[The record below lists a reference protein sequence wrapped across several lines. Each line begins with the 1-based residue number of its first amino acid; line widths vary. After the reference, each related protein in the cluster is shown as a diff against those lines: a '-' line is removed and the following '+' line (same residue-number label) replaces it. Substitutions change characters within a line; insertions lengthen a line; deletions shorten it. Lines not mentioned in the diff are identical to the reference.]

1 MGNRDLAATFSVPQ
15 SPEAV
20 FAAINDV
27 RGWWSG
33 DIEGDTDRLGAVF
46 SYRNKDVH
54 RSTQEITEF
63 VPGRRVVWR
72 VLGSYLSFL
81 KDKTEWNGTRI
92 VFDIARKGDETE
104 VRFTHEGIDPDQEC
118 FGVCSK
124 AWTFYVTDSL
134 KNLIVRGQGTPN
146 RKEATGRS
154 GATRAA
160 VAT

>member
-1 MGNRDLAATFSVPQ
+1 MGQRDLTATFSVTQ

-46 SYRNKDVH
+46 TYRNEDVH
-54 RSTQEITEF
+54 RSTQEIVEL
-63 VPGRRVVWR
+63 VPERRVVWR
-72 VLGSYLSFL
+72 VVDSYLSFL
-81 KDKTEWNGTRI
+81 ADKTEWNGTRI
-92 VFDIARKGDETE
+92 VFDITPRGERTE
-104 VRFTHEGIDPDQEC
+104 LRFTHEGIDPDQEC

-134 KNLIVRGQGTPN
+134 KNLVVRGSGTPN
-146 RKEATGRS
+146 PKPEA
-154 GATRAA
+154 RAA
-160 VAT
+160 IAI